1 MKKNERQILKTS
13 NSVESDEYKK
23 LIILI
28 VIIAVVFL
36 IFYLAT
42 TIFTKDNNDDIFSND
57 LNATEIQ
64 YDEIIVGNMFDKSG
78 EYYVLLLEKDDPYND
93 VFNSFVTTI
102 KANHKFYTVDLGS
115 AFNKKYMSEGYSYD
129 KDNFKTKG
137 TLLVKIKDNQ
147 IKEHYELKEDILK
160 KLESLSKSAK

>member
-1 MKKNERQILKTS
+1 MKKNERQILKTN

-23 LIILI
+23 LIVLI

-42 TIFTKDNNDDIFSND
+42 SIFTKDNNDDIFSND

-78 EYYVLLLEKDDPYND
+78 EYYVLLLE
-93 VFNSFVTTI
+93 
-102 KANHKFYTVDLGS
+102 
-115 AFNKKYMSEGYSYD
+115 
-129 KDNFKTKG
+129 
-137 TLLVKIKDNQ
+137 
-147 IKEHYELKEDILK
+147 ED
-160 KLESLSKSAK
+160 EP

>member
-36 IFYLAT
+36 AFYIIT
-42 TIFTKDNNDDIFSND
+42 SIFTKDNNDDIFNND
-57 LNATEIQ
+57 LNTTEIQ
-64 YDEIIVGNMFDKSG
+64 YDEIIIGNMFDKSG
-78 EYYVLLLEKDDPYND
+78 EYYVLLLEEDDPYTD
-93 VFNSFVTTI
+93 LFNSYVTTI
-102 KANHKFYTVDLGS
+102 RTNKKIYTVDLGS
-115 AFNKKYMSEGYSYD
+115 AFNKKYISDEYSYD

-137 TLLVKIKDNQ
+137 TLLLRIADNKIKD
-147 IKEHYELKEDILK
+147 HYESKEDILK
-160 KLESLSKSAK
+160 KLESLSESAE

>member
-1 MKKNERQILKTS
+1 MKKNERQILKTN

-23 LIILI
+23 LIVLI

-42 TIFTKDNNDDIFSND
+42 SIFTKDNNDDIFSND

-78 EYYVLLLEKDDPYND
+78 EYYVLLLEEDEPYAD
-93 VFNSFVTTI
+93 LFNSYITTI
-102 KANHKFYTVDLGS
+102 KANKKIYTIDLSS
-115 AFNKKYMSEGYSYD
+115 AFNKKYIGEEYSYN
-129 KDNFKTKG
+129 KDSFKTKG
-137 TLLVKIKDNQ
+137 TLLVRIADNKIKD
-147 IKEHYELKEDILK
+147 HYESKEDILK
-160 KLESLSKSAK
+160 KLESLSKSAE

>member
-28 VIIAVVFL
+28 VIIGVVFL

-42 TIFTKDNNDDIFSND
+42 TFFTKDNHDDIFKND
-57 LNATEIQ
+57 LNSTKIQ

-102 KANHKFYTVDLGS
+102 KANQKIYTVDLSS
-115 AFNKKYMSEGYSYD
+115 AFNKTYIGEEYSYN
-129 KDNFKTKG
+129 KDSFKTKG
-137 TLLVKIKDNQ
+137 TLLVKIKDSE
-147 IKEHYELKEDILK
+147 IKEHYETKENILK
-160 KLESLSKSAK
+160 KLEELSKSAE